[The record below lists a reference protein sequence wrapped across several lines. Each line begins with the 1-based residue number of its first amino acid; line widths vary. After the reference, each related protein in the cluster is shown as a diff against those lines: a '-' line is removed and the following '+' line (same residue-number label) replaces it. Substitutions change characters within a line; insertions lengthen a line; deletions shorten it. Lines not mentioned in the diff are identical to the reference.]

1 MLKFFGLLFVVGVA
15 FAIGY
20 QVGREGPDVLLKH
33 AKDLSTEVMTRATA
47 LERTTSMRTGL
58 LKAKEHMVQ
67 AKSDILDKNYGKA
80 VSGLQ
85 ESEKAL
91 TEAKAAAQD
100 DIRPRIDALAAK
112 ISHLASD
119 AQGLKPGMMTK
130 LNEAIRE
137 VDALLNR

>member
-20 QVGREGPDVLLKH
+20 QVGREGPEVLIKH

-58 LKAKEHMVQ
+58 LNAKEHLVQ

-80 VSGLQ
+80 VTGLQ
-85 ESEKAL
+85 DSAKAL
-91 TEAKAAAQD
+91 TLAKASAQD
-100 DIRPRIDALAAK
+100 DIKPKLDALTTK
-112 ISHLASD
+112 VSNLASD
-119 AQGLKPGMMTK
+119 AQSLKPGVMTR
-130 LNEAIRE
+130 LNEAVRE